1 MGSSN
6 PVAAA
11 VTVAFQSRVEE
22 LAAQA
27 GGIVG
32 FAATKLSTGKHI
44 GYREDELFPTASV
57 IKVPIL
63 VALYGESLAGRAD
76 LGERVT
82 YREASKVAGSG
93 VLQDLDD
100 GLACTLRDLAVLM
113 ITVSDNTATDL
124 LLERLG
130 KDRVEAAMARYGL
143 DSIRV
148 PFSTREMLAELVDL
162 PPTADYEETRRR
174 LRLSLGSG
182 GRALAPETTDRC
194 SPKDMCRL
202 FELLESRAILD
213 DASCAAILDINQRQ
227 KFGQLIP
234 ARLPKGTLTAHK
246 TGSFRGVR
254 NDAGIVYAPN
264 GPYAVAIFSRAL
276 PDEVMGVRALAEISL
291 AIYEE
296 VTAV

>member
-1 MGSSN
+1 M
-6 PVAAA
+6 
-11 VTVAFQSRVEE
+11 TVAFRARIEE

-27 GGIVG
+27 GGVVG

-44 GYREDELFPTASV
+44 GYQEDDLFSAASV

-63 VALYGESLAGRAD
+63 VALYEEALAGRAD

-82 YREASKVAGSG
+82 YRAVSKVAGSG

-113 ITVSDNTATDL
+113 ITVSDNTAADL
-124 LLERLG
+124 LLGRLG

-143 DSIRV
+143 ASIRV
-148 PFSTREMLAELVDL
+148 PFTVRELLAELVDL
-162 PPTADYEETRRR
+162 PPSAEAYEETRRR

-182 GRALAPETTDRC
+182 GRAVVPEASDRS

-213 DASCAAILDINQRQ
+213 DGSCAAILDINQRQ
-227 KFGQLIP
+227 KFGELIP

-246 TGSFRGVR
+246 TGSLRGVR

-264 GPYAVAIFSRAL
+264 GPYAVAIFSRGM
-276 PDEVMGVRALAEISL
+276 PDEVMGVRALAELSL

-296 VTAV
+296 LSAA